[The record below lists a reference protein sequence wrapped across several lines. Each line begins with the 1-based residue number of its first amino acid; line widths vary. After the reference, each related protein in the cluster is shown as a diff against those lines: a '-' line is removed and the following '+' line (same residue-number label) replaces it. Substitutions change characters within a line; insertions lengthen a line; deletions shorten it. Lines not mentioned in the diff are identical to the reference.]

1 MSDQSSDAYDDEF
14 EEIDEFQAEAD
25 EVYAELLV
33 RIGEATPQ
41 PRLEP
46 TRKVC
51 ELLGDPQRTAPVI
64 HITGTNGKTSTSRM
78 IEAILRAAGLKT
90 GLLTS
95 PHLVKVNERIV
106 IDGIPVSN
114 EALVRNWRDIA
125 PYLAIVDA
133 ELVANGEEAL
143 SYFEALTV
151 LGFAVFADAPVDV
164 MVLEVGMG
172 GEWDS
177 TNVADGQ
184 VAVFTP
190 IALDH
195 QARLGNTIAEIART
209 KGGIIKPAATVV
221 TAMQVVEAMDE
232 LRSAAE
238 HDEAEMVIEM
248 VDFGLEST
256 TVAVGGQVVTVRG
269 RAGTY
274 SDVFLPLYGDYQ
286 GQNAAVAIAAV
297 ESFIG
302 NGTVALDSDV
312 IAAGL
317 ANATSPGRL
326 QLIGI
331 EPTVFVDAAHNP
343 HGAKALAGAMT
354 EYFDFEEIAVVIA
367 VLADKDAHGIFEELD
382 PVGTRFHVTRSG
394 SDRAVPVDDLADLA
408 VSIVGQD
415 RVFPYDD
422 LEAAVDAA
430 RAWAAAGAS
439 RAVLITGSIT
449 LVGEAIALADAGGWK
464 P

>member
-1 MSDQSSDAYDDEF
+1 VTDSLDE
-14 EEIDEFQAEAD
+14 DREFQAEAD

-33 RIGEATPQ
+33 RIGEAAPQ

-46 TRKVC
+46 TRKAC
-51 ELLGDPQRTAPVI
+51 ELLGDPQHAAPVI

-95 PHLVKVNERIV
+95 PHLVRVNERIV

-133 ELVANGEEAL
+133 ELVAAGGEAL

-151 LGFAVFADAPVDV
+151 LGFAIFADAPVDV

-209 KGGIIKPAATVV
+209 KAGIIKPAATVV
-221 TAMQVVEAMDE
+221 TAMQQLDAMDE
-232 LRSAAE
+232 LREAAA
-238 HDEAEMVIEM
+238 HDEASMVIEM
-248 VDFGLEST
+248 VDFALEST
-256 TVAVGGQVVTVRG
+256 TVAVGGQVITVRG
-269 RAGTY
+269 RASRY
-274 SDVFLPLYGDYQ
+274 EELFLPLYGDYQ

-297 ESFIG
+297 ESFLG
-302 NGTVALDSDV
+302 GGTVPLSADV
-312 IAAGL
+312 LAEGL
-317 ANATSPGRL
+317 AEATSPGRL

-331 EPTVFVDAAHNP
+331 EPTVLVDAAHNP
-343 HGAKALAGAMT
+343 HGARALAGAMT
-354 EYFDFEEIAVVIA
+354 EYFDFTEIAVVIA
-367 VLADKDAHGIFEELD
+367 VLGDKDAHGVFAELGS
-382 PVGTRFHVTRSG
+382 VASRFYVTRSH
-394 SDRAVPVDDLADLA
+394 SDRATPVEELATIAHTVAPEESVLSFEEFSDA
-408 VSIVGQD
+408 VG
-415 RVFPYDD
+415 
-422 LEAAVDAA
+422 AA
-430 RAWAAAGAS
+430 REWASAAS
-439 RAVLITGSIT
+439 HRAVLITGSIT
-449 LVGEAIALADAGGWK
+449 LVGEALALADAGGWK